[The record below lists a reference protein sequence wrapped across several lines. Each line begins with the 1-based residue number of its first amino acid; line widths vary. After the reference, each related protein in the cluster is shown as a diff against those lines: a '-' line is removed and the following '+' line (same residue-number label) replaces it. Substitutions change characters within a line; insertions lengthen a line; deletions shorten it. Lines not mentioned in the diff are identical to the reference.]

1 MTQYLHRVSI
11 AASVLL
17 NVLLGGHSNQTF
29 SARNY
34 EWQRHGKWN
43 VVAFIDAAC
52 WWLFKDA
59 DHCATS
65 WAYWVARRKMGE

>member
-52 WWLFKDA
+52 WWLFKDE

>member
-1 MTQYLHRVSI
+1 MTQYLHRVGI
-11 AASVLL
+11 ALSVLL

-34 EWQRHGKWN
+34 EWQRQGKWN
-43 VVAFIDAAC
+43 IVAFIDAAF
-52 WWLFKDA
+52 WWLLKDA

-65 WAYWVARRKMGE
+65 WAYWVARRKVGE